1 MGAVAVDSSRE
12 KVSIMPRN
20 GGALYTASRADGWVL
35 NSLGL
40 TIPFQGDCQGALA
53 YAEDDRYLYAMS
65 GDGLYEIDLED
76 KGYTKLFATS
86 DYPAFDGVNTGQWR
100 HYLTYSKYDKCFF
113 ASYPESNGIMKIWKD
128 TSGAWQVERY
138 AGFQPGWLATAFGD
152 RLTDAVLKQP
162 CGMAVNS
169 SGELYVCCKNSH
181 CIVKIKGRLVSL
193 VAGAPDRAG
202 RLNGFPTD
210 ALFDNPLCIA
220 LDSEENFFIGEES
233 SKAIRKMT
241 IE

>member
-1 MGAVAVDSSRE
+1 M
-12 KVSIMPRN
+12 
-20 GGALYTASRADGWVL
+20 
-35 NSLGL
+35 
-40 TIPFQGDCQGALA
+40 
-53 YAEDDRYLYAMS
+53 
-65 GDGLYEIDLED
+65 
-76 KGYTKLFATS
+76 
-86 DYPAFDGVNTGQWR
+86 
-100 HYLTYSKYDKCFF
+100 
-113 ASYPESNGIMKIWKD
+113 
-128 TSGAWQVERY
+128 ERY

-152 RLTDAVLKQP
+152 RLTDAVLKEP

-193 VAGAPDRAG
+193 VAGAPDQAG